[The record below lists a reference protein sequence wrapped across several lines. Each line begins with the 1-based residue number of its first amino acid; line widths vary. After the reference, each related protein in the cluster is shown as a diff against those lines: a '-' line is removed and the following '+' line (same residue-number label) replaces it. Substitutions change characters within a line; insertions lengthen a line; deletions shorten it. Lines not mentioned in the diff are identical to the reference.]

1 MPPVSPAADTPLHP
15 PADEPGRLGEPF
27 TAAVAWAAELHREQ
41 HRKGKPDVPYLS
53 HLLGVAS
60 LVLEAAG
67 TETEA
72 IAALLHDAIED
83 QGVTV
88 HEIVHRFGDRVARIV
103 LACTDDV
110 TGDDRPEPAPIA
122 PRGAANWHVR
132 KEQYLAHLG
141 SERDA
146 GVLRVSLADKL
157 HNARALLADVRADA
171 ETWAR
176 FNADPEAQLWYYRSL
191 VDAFAALPEADPFL
205 QRELAVAVDELV
217 ALTDLEIA
225 GTAWRRAHPD

>member
-1 MPPVSPAADTPLHP
+1 MASARTDDGNGPDDVRPPRDTGDMPPVSPDAAAPLRP

-27 TAAVAWAAELHREQ
+27 RAAVAWAAELHRDQ

-72 IAALLHDAIED
+72 IAALLHDSIED

-88 HEIVHRFGDRVARIV
+88 HEIVERFGDRVARIV

-110 TGDDRPEPAPIA
+110 TGDDQPEPAPIA
-122 PRGAANWHVR
+122 PRGVANWHVR
-132 KEQYLAHLG
+132 KEQYLAPLG
-141 SERDA
+141 TEHDA

-171 ETWAR
+171 ETWER
-176 FNADPEAQLWYYRSL
+176 FNAEPAAQLWYYRSL
-191 VDAFAALPEADPFL
+191 VAAFGALPE
-205 QRELAVAVDELV
+205 
-217 ALTDLEIA
+217 
-225 GTAWRRAHPD
+225 

>member
-1 MPPVSPAADTPLHP
+1 MPPDTADADAPLHP

-27 TAAVAWAAELHREQ
+27 TAAVAWAAELHRDQ

-67 TETEA
+67 TEAEA
-72 IAALLHDAIED
+72 IAALLHDSIED

-88 HEIVHRFGDRVARIV
+88 HDIVHRFGDRVARIV

-110 TGDDRPEPAPIA
+110 TGDDQPEPAPIV
-122 PRGAANWHVR
+122 PRGAENWHVR

-141 SERDA
+141 TEHDA

-157 HNARALLADVRADA
+157 HNARALLADLRADP
-171 ETWAR
+171 ETWER
-176 FNADPEAQLWYYRSL
+176 FNAEPAAQLWYYRSL
-191 VDAFAALPEADPFL
+191 VDAFAALSEADPFL
-205 QRELAVAVDELV
+205 VRELAVAVAQLD

-225 GTAWRRAHPD
+225 GAAWRRTHPD